1 MTAQRSDPGTG
12 ILVPERGESK
22 PVGRTVIRAVPSRIY
37 LPPMLQQFHNIGRNR
52 SQAAS

>member
-22 PVGRTVIRAVPSRIY
+22 PVGRTVIRAFPLRIY
-37 LPPMLQQFHNIGRNR
+37 PSSNV
-52 SQAAS
+52 AAIPQHRTQ